1 MQIGSIGQ
9 HTYVPSAGH
18 SRGPLADG
26 SNTASSAAAGT
37 AEASGVPTSK
47 DSPSAAPIDFT
58 SATRQELFDWMNGE
72 IRAGR
77 MTVQESAPFLA
88 MTLRFDPAT
97 NKQVDMATDTQRY
110 DFTQRLRDGI
120 EGARWR
126 HDREAA
132 ERLEQALETMLRY
145 QEQYQQQASS
155 IDVVV

>member
-1 MQIGSIGQ
+1 MQIGSISQ
-9 HTYVPSAGH
+9 QAYFPTAGY
-18 SRGPLADG
+18 SRGQQAQGPD
-26 SNTASSAAAGT
+26 SASGATLGAA
-37 AEASGVPTSK
+37 EISGVPTSS
-47 DSPSAAPIDFT
+47 DAQGGAPIDFT
-58 SATRQELFDWMNGE
+58 SATRQELADWMNGE
-72 IRAGR
+72 ILAGR
-77 MTVQESAPFLA
+77 MTIKESAPFMA
-88 MTLRFDPAT
+88 MTLKIDPAT

-132 ERLEQALETMLRY
+132 ERLEEALETLLRY